1 MSIKPYYRVA
11 ESRKEAMASIDLML
25 ERFTRIR
32 FEEESRNGLVIVA
45 AIYGKIVDGK
55 EGLRGDFK
63 KFFQR

>member
-1 MSIKPYYRVA
+1 
-11 ESRKEAMASIDLML
+11 MASIDLML

-55 EGLRGDFK
+55 IDLACKYSKYITELKGSQNFLRD
-63 KFFQR
+63 

>member
-1 MSIKPYYRVA
+1 
-11 ESRKEAMASIDLML
+11 MASIDLML

-55 EGLRGDFK
+55 IDLACK
-63 KFFQR
+63 